1 MNYDIEIELLKE
13 KTTNLEKLVIDLI
26 NSFNEF
32 GNYEK
37 YVRKIIPPQK
47 KEIRKSR
54 QKRKSQEITKL
65 TGKG

>member
-37 YVRKIIPPQK
+37 YVRKIISEESIK
-47 KEIRKSR
+47 KMLKEIIEELL
-54 QKRKSQEITKL
+54 Q
-65 TGKG
+65 

>member
-37 YVRKIIPPQK
+37 YVRKIISEENIK
-47 KEIRKSR
+47 KMLKEIIEELL
-54 QKRKSQEITKL
+54 Q
-65 TGKG
+65 